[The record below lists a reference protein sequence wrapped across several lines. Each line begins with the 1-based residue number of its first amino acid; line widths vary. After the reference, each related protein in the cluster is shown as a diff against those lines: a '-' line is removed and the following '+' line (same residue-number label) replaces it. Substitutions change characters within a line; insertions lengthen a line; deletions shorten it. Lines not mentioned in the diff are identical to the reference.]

1 MRKKKNKKPFR
12 HNYFHLT
19 YLLYLPII
27 FALAMYI
34 WSLSVTTAREQIRN
48 LALRE
53 RIRNENLATARQG
66 NITYR
71 IQQEDTIQSIA
82 EDFEI
87 SPDTIRWAND
97 LTSDE
102 LIIDSIII
110 IPPITGVTHIV
121 KYGDTIE
128 GIAQKYKVEP
138 EAILNYEFN
147 RFSDDKAFP
156 LIVGEVLYIPYGKK

>member
-1 MRKKKNKKPFR
+1 MGRKKKKPFK
-12 HNYFHLT
+12 HNYLHLT

-34 WSLSVTTAREQIRN
+34 WSLSVSTAQEQIRN

-53 RIRNENLATARQG
+53 KIRNENLANARQG

-71 IQQEDTIQSIA
+71 VQPDDTLQSISKN
-82 EDFEI
+82 FEI
-87 SPDTIRWAND
+87 SPDTIRWANN
-97 LTSDE
+97 LQSDE
-102 LIIDSIII
+102 LMVDSIII

-121 KYGDTIE
+121 KYGDTIQ
-128 GIAQKYKVEP
+128 GIAKKYQVEP

-156 LIVGEVLYIPYGKK
+156 LIVGEMLYIPYGKK